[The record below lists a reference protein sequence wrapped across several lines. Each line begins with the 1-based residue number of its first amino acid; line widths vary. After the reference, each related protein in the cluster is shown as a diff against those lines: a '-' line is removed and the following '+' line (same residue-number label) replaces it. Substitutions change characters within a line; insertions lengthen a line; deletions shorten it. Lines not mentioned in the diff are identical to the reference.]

1 MYDIYLAH
9 HGIKGQKW
17 GVRRYQN
24 QDGSLS
30 QEGKNRYLKKLE
42 QNEKITR
49 KYENYKKNYELIND
63 YKSQLG
69 PKQWARWV
77 TSGAASAQRNRMKK
91 LEKASD
97 KAIARTNDIITKLS
111 EKYVLSYNVSTG
123 TYELKDK

>member
-1 MYDIYLAH
+1 MYENYLSH

-17 GVRRYQN
+17 GVRRFQN
-24 QDGSLS
+24 KDGSLN

-42 QNEKITR
+42 RNEKITR
-49 KYENYKKNYELIND
+49 KYENYKENYELINE
-63 YKSQLG
+63 YKKSTG

-77 TSGAASAQRNRMKK
+77 TSGAAIAQRNRMKK
-91 LEKASD
+91 LGKASD